1 MIIKKMN
8 AKKLIEVIDK
18 TESHVLNGYKVFT
31 LKKCKDE
38 WKEWIMKTETNVK
51 KAPRCAWIARFKVSG
66 HDDWISRSLDWSI
79 FDLSDSKYAREQALD
94 SLMLLLEEGIDVCA
108 FELSYVDPAEDFVQD
123 SWYWEDIMGT
133 FAILELSK
141 ALGQEE

>member
-1 MIIKKMN
+1 MKV
-8 AKKLIEVIDK
+8 KKLDAKQLSDIIDK
-18 TESHVLNGYKVFT
+18 NECAILNGYKVFT
-31 LKKCKDE
+31 LKKCNGGWKD
-38 WKEWIMKTETNVK
+38 WIMETETNVK
-51 KAPRCAWIARFKVSG
+51 RAPRCAWIARFKVSG
-66 HDDWISRSLDWSI
+66 KDDWISRSLDWSI
-79 FDLSDSKYAREQALD
+79 FDLEDSKYAREQALD

-108 FELSYVDPAEDFVQD
+108 FEISYVDPAEDFVQD